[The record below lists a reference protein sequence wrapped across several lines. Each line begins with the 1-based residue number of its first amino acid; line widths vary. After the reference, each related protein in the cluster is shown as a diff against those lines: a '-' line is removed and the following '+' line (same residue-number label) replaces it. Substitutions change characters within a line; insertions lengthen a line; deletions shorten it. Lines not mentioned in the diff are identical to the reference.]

1 MGGPRYTDLALYRR
15 LLGLARP
22 YWLHILGLFVI
33 SLVSS
38 PLALLTPVP
47 LKIAVDSVL
56 GDHAVPRFV
65 ETLVPAFA
73 IQSKTSVLLLA
84 VGLMVGVAL
93 VRQLQQMGV
102 SMLRTYTGNKLV
114 QDFRAQLVRHV
125 QRLSLAYHDT
135 KGTADS
141 VYRIQ
146 WDAPAIQYIAIDNVI
161 PLITAAVMLVSM
173 LYVVL
178 ELDWQLT
185 MIALSVSPILLLLTG
200 AFRPRLRKR
209 YREIKTIESSTLGV
223 VQEVLGAL
231 RVVKAFGQEDRE
243 EQRFVR
249 RSAENLRA
257 RLRLAVAE
265 GGLDLLVG
273 VTVALGSAT
282 ALFVGVRHVQSETL
296 TLGNLLLVLG
306 YLTQLYGP
314 LTTISSSVATLQ
326 GHLASAERAFALL
339 DEMTDVVER
348 PDARPLGRA
357 SGVVTFDN
365 VSFAYGSDRP
375 ALRDLS
381 FSVTPGT
388 RVGVVGAT
396 GAGKTTLVNLLTRL
410 YDPTRGRILLDG
422 IDLREYRLTDLRA
435 QFAIVLQEP
444 VLFSTS
450 VAENIA
456 YARPGA
462 SDEEIVAAARAANAH
477 DFITKLPQGYDTL
490 VGERGMRLSGGERQR
505 IALARAFLKDAPI
518 LILDEPTSSVDVKTE
533 EGIIAAMRHLMRD
546 RTTFMIAHRLT
557 TLADCDVRLTIDDG
571 ELVAMTSEG
580 AAIVGDES
588 TVEERVAAVRVSGGN
603 GG

>member
-209 YREIKTIESSTLGV
+209 SEEIRSEEHTSLGV

-243 EQRFVR
+243 EQRFV
-249 RSAENLRA
+249 
-257 RLRLAVAE
+257 
-265 GGLDLLVG
+265 
-273 VTVALGSAT
+273 
-282 ALFVGVRHVQSETL
+282 
-296 TLGNLLLVLG
+296 
-306 YLTQLYGP
+306 
-314 LTTISSSVATLQ
+314 
-326 GHLASAERAFALL
+326 
-339 DEMTDVVER
+339 
-348 PDARPLGRA
+348 
-357 SGVVTFDN
+357 
-365 VSFAYGSDRP
+365 
-375 ALRDLS
+375 
-381 FSVTPGT
+381 
-388 RVGVVGAT
+388 
-396 GAGKTTLVNLLTRL
+396 
-410 YDPTRGRILLDG
+410 
-422 IDLREYRLTDLRA
+422 
-435 QFAIVLQEP
+435 
-444 VLFSTS
+444 
-450 VAENIA
+450 
-456 YARPGA
+456 
-462 SDEEIVAAARAANAH
+462 
-477 DFITKLPQGYDTL
+477 
-490 VGERGMRLSGGERQR
+490 
-505 IALARAFLKDAPI
+505 
-518 LILDEPTSSVDVKTE
+518 
-533 EGIIAAMRHLMRD
+533 
-546 RTTFMIAHRLT
+546 
-557 TLADCDVRLTIDDG
+557 
-571 ELVAMTSEG
+571 
-580 AAIVGDES
+580 
-588 TVEERVAAVRVSGGN
+588 
-603 GG
+603 